1 MGAELGRDLQK
12 QRLNSEGPS
21 VSSLGTPSPLTKITA
36 TGLPSLKHKPQKEE
50 DDERAWE
57 AGSPG

>member
-1 MGAELGRDLQK
+1 M
-12 QRLNSEGPS
+12 
-21 VSSLGTPSPLTKITA
+21 SSLGTPSPLTKITA